1 MKKIR
6 FFLEKIYSESII
18 HCVYNNFIT
27 GFARMNDYKEINS
40 IIGEWD
46 GKLLHYAEQ
55 FLLNR
60 DAAQNVVQNVFVQ
73 YIRYRREHDG
83 ERINPGVWLLRAV
96 RNACR
101 KEQHGAMVFLSFPF
115 PVPGGSDEVCAM
127 RQKIS
132 SLDAADQELLFLHF
146 SEKKRYEEIAE
157 ITGNNLPAT
166 AKLIAA
172 AVQRLNDLGGV
183 A

>member
-1 MKKIR
+1 MEPSPLCLICSSPLSDKAS
-6 FFLEKIYSESII
+6 SESSR
-18 HCVYNNFIT
+18 V
-27 GFARMNDYKEINS
+27 
-40 IIGEWD
+40 
-46 GKLLHYAEQ
+46 
-55 FLLNR
+55 
-60 DAAQNVVQNVFVQ
+60 
-73 YIRYRREHDG
+73 
-83 ERINPGVWLLRAV
+83 
-96 RNACR
+96 
-101 KEQHGAMVFLSFPF
+101 
-115 PVPGGSDEVCAM
+115 GSDEVCAM

-157 ITGNNLPAT
+157 ITGNNLPTT